1 MSRTPKGGGRPD
13 RDAGADTAPEPA
25 PASPAPS
32 TSSAA
37 QASPAP
43 QGETQEALPAGA
55 VPPPPPPRLELPAW
69 GMADEILAGLD
80 AGGLG
85 GVGPTAF
92 MTSAVPASAVAPV
105 ADSLS
110 APPDAAA
117 TAARQRVYS
126 FADALAR
133 RGAAVA
139 RAAQE
144 QPESWVIFELAGERF
159 GLPVTSVQEILRVGA
174 ITRVPHTPAPVRG
187 ITNLRGRVLAVV
199 DLRVRLGMPSAELTA
214 RNRILV
220 VDSRQRTLG
229 LLVDAALQVVK
240 LLPST
245 LEAAPSDVVSMRS
258 DYLLGVYH
266 LDDQLIIALDLDR
279 VLLVHPEAED
289 GADSGEAGDPAG
301 AAGALGA
308 AAGPAAAALP
318 APAAGPEP

>member
-13 RDAGADTAPEPA
+13 RDAGADTAPEPT
-25 PASPAPS
+25 PTSPG
-32 TSSAA
+32 SSASSA
-37 QASPAP
+37 SQASAAP
-43 QGETQEALPAGA
+43 QSERPAA
-55 VPPPPPPRLELPAW
+55 PPPPPPRLELPAW

-110 APPDAAA
+110 APPAAAAA
-117 TAARQRVYS
+117 TTAARHRVYS

-144 QPESWVIFELAGERF
+144 QPESWVIFELAGEHF

-245 LEAAPSDVVSMRS
+245 LEVAPSDVVSMRS

-279 VLLVHPEAED
+279 VLLVHPEAGD
-289 GADSGEAGDPAG
+289 GADSGEADDPAG
-301 AAGALGA
+301 AAGTLGT